1 MQTIDQGT
9 FWLENGE
16 FIRKG
21 FVRDYYVFSIY
32 ISESLFRAFVYLRDN
47 SLGVFSQ
54 FIASFLMLGGLCL
67 AVLLFLNV
75 ISLAY
80 LATIKVVKF
89 CLYLFECLWNKRK
102 LERLVVP
109 AKPEFEPFG
118 NTVFHSDDGKFYT
131 SRGEIVSVTKV
142 PSGYFDKG
150 KEMSMDNSVFNSSGE
165 KKTKTMGVVAI
176 RNSADALIGMGSC
189 IGYKNYGPCL
199 LTATHVWREV
209 MRSGSGKLEHNGQT
223 FTIDTTWKPYVYSS
237 VDELDVCI
245 IGVPHSVFA
254 AMSVKKLK
262 VGKLNSRSQCTV
274 YGYTSSGEFGY
285 SMGSAMLAE
294 QAFRL
299 KHFASTIPGFSGS
312 PVIWRDKVV
321 GVHTCGNIP
330 ARYNE
335 GTVLFWLEMSNTESE
350 VTIDPNEVIFVDQLP
365 KGDVRY
371 QSYQADGYNHQIQ
384 QVGKSVKVIKTP
396 RKFADVSWFEDETA
410 MDFSVPFAFESVDFL
425 KGKPAGPNQQ
435 PDKVSEPIVLFPQPT
450 RPSSG
455 SSISGTTGKKKRK
468 KQKKGLVS
476 SKSEP
481 ALIAP
486 TVAQPSI
493 CRCLSEPVLPA
504 KVLQSG
510 TIRPETQRLN
520 DEACSF
526 RPQDIMVRV
535 AVMSKRQE
543 KLFNRICQHRKYQQ
557 VFRDLPMD
565 ERLRLRNLTLD
576 FVLLSKSPLTET
588 QVQDFLSGLSVQ
600 QTRNC

>member
-1 MQTIDQGT
+1 
-9 FWLENGE
+9 
-16 FIRKG
+16 
-21 FVRDYYVFSIY
+21 
-32 ISESLFRAFVYLRDN
+32 
-47 SLGVFSQ
+47 
-54 FIASFLMLGGLCL
+54 
-67 AVLLFLNV
+67 
-75 ISLAY
+75 
-80 LATIKVVKF
+80 
-89 CLYLFECLWNKRK
+89 
-102 LERLVVP
+102 
-109 AKPEFEPFG
+109 
-118 NTVFHSDDGKFYT
+118 
-131 SRGEIVSVTKV
+131 
-142 PSGYFDKG
+142 
-150 KEMSMDNSVFNSSGE
+150 
-165 KKTKTMGVVAI
+165 
-176 RNSADALIGMGSC
+176 
-189 IGYKNYGPCL
+189 
-199 LTATHVWREV
+199 
-209 MRSGSGKLEHNGQT
+209 
-223 FTIDTTWKPYVYSS
+223 
-237 VDELDVCI
+237 
-245 IGVPHSVFA
+245 
-254 AMSVKKLK
+254 
-262 VGKLNSRSQCTV
+262 
-274 YGYTSSGEFGY
+274 
-285 SMGSAMLAE
+285 
-294 QAFRL
+294 
-299 KHFASTIPGFSGS
+299 
-312 PVIWRDKVV
+312 
-321 GVHTCGNIP
+321 
-330 ARYNE
+330 
-335 GTVLFWLEMSNTESE
+335 MSNTESE

-435 PDKVSEPIVLFPQPT
+435 PDKVSEPIVLFPQLT

-455 SSISGTTGKKKRK
+455 SSISGITGKKKRK